1 MELITGG
8 RYQGKK
14 EFAETGLGVSNENI
28 ISDFNETVKKLLE
41 EGRDPYKYVEDI
53 IKNRPDA
60 VVIADE
66 VGCGIIPADEKEREY
81 RQIAGRLVCILSE
94 NSEHVYRVVAGLG
107 IKLK

>member
-14 EFAETGLGVSNENI
+14 EFARNELGASEENI
-28 ISDFNETVKKLLE
+28 ISNFNEIVKKILE
-41 EGRDPYKYVEDI
+41 EGKVPYIYVEDI
-53 IKNRPDA
+53 IKNRPDC

-66 VGCGIIPADEKEREY
+66 VGCGIIPADEKERLY
-81 RQIAGRLVCILSE
+81 RQITGRLVCVLSE